1 MDLCLLSMRSDSFEA
16 HFMSGYSVKYINKY

>member
-1 MDLCLLSMRSDSFEA
+1 MDLCLLNMHSISFEA